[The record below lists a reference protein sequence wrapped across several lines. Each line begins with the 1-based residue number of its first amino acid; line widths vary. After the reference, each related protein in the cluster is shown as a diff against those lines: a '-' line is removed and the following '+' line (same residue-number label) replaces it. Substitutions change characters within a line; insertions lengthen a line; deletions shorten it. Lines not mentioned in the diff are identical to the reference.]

1 MDAICVEKKQTLSP
15 LICVFV
21 CRARI
26 AANIPS
32 KRQQAS
38 KTPAH
43 RTRLNQ
49 KMWTEKL
56 YDGMVISHPP
66 FRPFSHQIFILKDSF
81 LQKLCIYPVWEKKSE
96 NLKQHK
102 TKWWTL
108 KWRRWL
114 EEISRTPFVWR
125 PSPVRIVTAH
135 LLRRLPELWKPVGN
149 LRAAMLIFAIH
160 IYNRKDD
167 LDLNPSGQ
175 SQWLTGCKRLWTVF
189 LARPVLNQMAA
200 EMGKCCHLQA
210 LSPSNGHVPLDIVF
224 LQFDFYSWFCLEI
237 YIG

>member
-49 KMWTEKL
+49 KMWTQKL

-66 FRPFSHQIFILKDSF
+66 FRTLLPSDFHSKELKSP
-81 LQKLCIYPVWEKKSE
+81 KLCYVMYSPCERKRVKIWNKAKPNGEFQ
-96 NLKQHK
+96 NGDDG
-102 TKWWTL
+102 
-108 KWRRWL
+108 
-114 EEISRTPFVWR
+114 EEISR
-125 PSPVRIVTAH
+125 PSFCLAALHLCASVIAHLFCRLPASSSASNHFNFQHPPSTIVKLPQNSYVRIQKERRTRMNVGTSSSIPHRTRWQLRWGSVARCKH
-135 LLRRLPELWKPVGN
+135 RLLCTGHIPV
-149 LRAAMLIFAIH
+149 IF
-160 IYNRKDD
+160 
-167 LDLNPSGQ
+167 L
-175 SQWLTGCKRLWTVF
+175 
-189 LARPVLNQMAA
+189 
-200 EMGKCCHLQA
+200 
-210 LSPSNGHVPLDIVF
+210 LSF
-224 LQFDFYSWFCLEI
+224 LQFCFESAVLKI
-237 YIG
+237 